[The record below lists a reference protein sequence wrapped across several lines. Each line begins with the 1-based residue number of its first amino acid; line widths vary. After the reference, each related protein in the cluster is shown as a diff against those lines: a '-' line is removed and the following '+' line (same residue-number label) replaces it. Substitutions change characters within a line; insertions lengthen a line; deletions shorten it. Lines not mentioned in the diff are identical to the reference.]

1 MDLSALRL
9 PPSFTTGV
17 RTHFFKE
24 EEEREMGAIMWK
36 EEEEGRRG
44 DPESKRAK
52 ESLFKTIRSSFTL
65 LRE

>member
-9 PPSFTTGV
+9 PPSFPSGV

-36 EEEEGRRG
+36 EEEEGRRRG
-44 DPESKRAK
+44 EPESKRAK
-52 ESLFKTIRSSFTL
+52 ESLF
-65 LRE
+65 